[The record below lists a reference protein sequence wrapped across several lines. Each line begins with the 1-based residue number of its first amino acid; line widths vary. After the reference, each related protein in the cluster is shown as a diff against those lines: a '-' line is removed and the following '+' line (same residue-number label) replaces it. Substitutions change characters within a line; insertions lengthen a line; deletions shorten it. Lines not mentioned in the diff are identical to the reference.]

1 MVGLIMIKQTI
12 LGLLI
17 APMIAN
23 AGTQEELTYL
33 QKEGLPLPN
42 DGITLVDKSE
52 LKMPDFV
59 IEKHKAERKQLLKL
73 GYVREDS
80 IRAKEL
86 LNFSKTAQDEFQ
98 RQSFQR
104 DINTGLRRSALN
116 IRFAYTFIDVPQ
128 ALIKDRIGIAPVGA
142 FIPDQ
147 GWTGGVSF
155 FSTDFGV
162 CAYTEKNLLLSGG
175 SSRINKDIVKYD
187 INGKITLSDV
197 RGTDA
202 TGYLYQTTWLDKDFE
217 RTLECAA
224 EKYSKDTM
232 PKVTALA
239 KRIDAQ

>member
-1 MVGLIMIKQTI
+1 MIKKTI
-12 LGLLI
+12 LGLIL
-17 APMIAN
+17 APIIVN
-23 AGTQEELTYL
+23 AGTQEELAYL
-33 QKEGLPLPN
+33 QKEGLPMPN
-42 DGITLVDKSE
+42 EGIILVDKSQ
-52 LKMPDFV
+52 LNMSAYV
-59 IEKHKAERKQLLKL
+59 IEKHKNERKQLLKL

-86 LNFSKTAQDEFQ
+86 LNFSKIAKDEFQ
-98 RQSFQR
+98 RQSFQH
-104 DINTGLRRSALN
+104 DINTGLRHSPLN
-116 IRFAYTFIDVPQ
+116 IKFAYTFIDVPQ
-128 ALIKDRIGIAPVGA
+128 ALVKDRIGVAPVGA

-187 INGKITLSDV
+187 VNGKITLSDV

-202 TGYLYQTTWLDKDFE
+202 TGYLYQTTWIDKDFE
-217 RTLECAA
+217 RTLECAT

-232 PKVTALA
+232 SLVTELA
-239 KRIDAQ
+239 KRIDSK

>member
-1 MVGLIMIKQTI
+1 MIKKTI
-12 LGLLI
+12 LGLIL
-17 APMIAN
+17 APIIVN
-23 AGTQEELTYL
+23 AGTQEELAYL
-33 QKEGLPLPN
+33 QKEGFPMPN
-42 DGITLVDKSE
+42 EGIILVDKSQ
-52 LKMPDFV
+52 LNMSAYV
-59 IEKHKAERKQLLKL
+59 IEKHKNERKQLLKL

-86 LNFSKTAQDEFQ
+86 LNFSKIAKDEFQ
-98 RQSFQR
+98 RQSFQH
-104 DINTGLRRSALN
+104 DINTGLRHSSLN
-116 IRFAYTFIDVPQ
+116 IKFAYTFIDVPQ
-128 ALIKDRIGIAPVGA
+128 ALVKDRIGVAPVGA

-187 INGKITLSDV
+187 VNGKITLSDV

-217 RTLECAA
+217 RKLECAT

-232 PKVTALA
+232 PLVTEVA
-239 KRIDAQ
+239 KRIDSQ